1 MSRPLAQ
8 PIQTIFR
15 HRLIETGIAAWV
27 AVCPQ
32 KLPAHS
38 RGSSARGKSLPEN
51 APLTAQ
57 QLKSSD
63 CSALPA
69 LGSFEMQEYPKLLAA
84 SPSTCVLYPIGY
96 NRNMRPVR
104 FRGDS
109 LKCLRDFPESARHD
123 AGYQLDKVQ
132 RGDQP
137 DDFKPLPSIGKSV
150 EEIRVLQS
158 SGAYRVIYFARRES
172 LQHS

>member
-69 LGSFEMQEYPKLLAA
+69 LGSFEMQEYPKLLERQNK
-84 SPSTCVLYPIGY
+84 TCE
-96 NRNMRPVR
+96 NRHR
-104 FRGDS
+104 
-109 LKCLRDFPESARHD
+109 C
-123 AGYQLDKVQ
+123 
-132 RGDQP
+132 
-137 DDFKPLPSIGKSV
+137 GKTT
-150 EEIRVLQS
+150 
-158 SGAYRVIYFARRES
+158 
-172 LQHS
+172 

>member
-69 LGSFEMQEYPKLLAA
+69 LGSFEMQEYPKRLDCNSEGGKKGGWVYTEREPA
-84 SPSTCVLYPIGY
+84 SPKWEFRSKASCARGWGCCAESYWRNRPLSGST
-96 NRNMRPVR
+96 RKSRW
-104 FRGDS
+104 S
-109 LKCLRDFPESARHD
+109 LETTP
-123 AGYQLDKVQ
+123 
-132 RGDQP
+132 
-137 DDFKPLPSIGKSV
+137 
-150 EEIRVLQS
+150 
-158 SGAYRVIYFARRES
+158 
-172 LQHS
+172 